1 MTQRDGRRADR
12 SFTSLKGRARD
23 IQPLIDLS
31 GRAIAHTVSTDRRRS
46 ARRDPG
52 GPGRLLTTWER
63 KIMGKG
69 KGAGKSGDLLAGLE
83 RLQEQ
88 LRRAQEEL
96 AEQTVEAAAGGGAIR
111 IVMSGTQ
118 ECKSVRVS
126 PELLRESEVEI
137 LQDLLLVAV
146 NQAIRESRT
155 LAARRLGP
163 LAGGPW
169 AAGAAA

>member
-1 MTQRDGRRADR
+1 
-12 SFTSLKGRARD
+12 
-23 IQPLIDLS
+23 
-31 GRAIAHTVSTDRRRS
+31 
-46 ARRDPG
+46 
-52 GPGRLLTTWER
+52 
-63 KIMGKG
+63 MGKG

-118 ECKSVRVS
+118 ECKSVRVA
-126 PELLRESEVEI
+126 PELLRESEAEI

-155 LAARRLGP
+155 LAAQRLGP
-163 LAGGPW
+163 LAGGLGPAG
-169 AAGAAA
+169 AAGAGEGEGE